1 MPEQLPYAEFMA
13 PCLTSFAEG
22 EREMPANENAS
33 SNSENQDAAQES
45 ATTSSSSAESGSQ
58 SIVPRDGQLALTG
71 STSESSTGEFDNSTS
86 ALVISPGRESHEPTS
101 SDATESFRKSRRKRV
116 RLGEALRKRGI
127 DEHAVAAG
135 YADAMGELQS
145 KPRDSNAGK
154 LLVDILK
161 QCGKILEEEDAP
173 GKPESDAHAV
183 PVAVIRNMLR
193 PQRGPGQ
200 GGDKSGSRS

>member
-1 MPEQLPYAEFMA
+1 
-13 PCLTSFAEG
+13 
-22 EREMPANENAS
+22 MPANESAG

-58 SIVPRDGQLALTG
+58 SMVARDGQLALAG
-71 STSESSTGEFDNSTS
+71 STSQSSTGEFNNSTS
-86 ALVISPGRESHEPTS
+86 AIVLSPGNEQQEPNS
-101 SDATESFRKSRRKRV
+101 SGATEPFRKSRRRRV

-135 YADAMGELQS
+135 YADVMGELQS
-145 KPRDSNAGK
+145 KPKDSNAEK
-154 LLVDILK
+154 LLVDVLK

-173 GKPESDAHAV
+173 VKPESDDHAV
-183 PVAVIRNMLR
+183 PVVVIRNMMR

-200 GGDKSGSRS
+200 GGDKSGTRS

>member
-1 MPEQLPYAEFMA
+1 
-13 PCLTSFAEG
+13 
-22 EREMPANENAS
+22 MPANENAG
-33 SNSENQDAAQES
+33 SNSENQNAVQGS
-45 ATTSSSSAESGSQ
+45 GTTSSSSAESGSQ
-58 SIVPRDGQLALTG
+58 SIVPGGGKLALAG
-71 STSESSTGEFDNSTS
+71 APSESSAPEGDNSTS
-86 ALVISPGRESHEPTS
+86 AIVISPRNEQQEPAPS
-101 SDATESFRKSRRKRV
+101 GATETSRKARRKRV

-161 QCGKILEEEDAP
+161 QCGKILEQEDAP
-173 GKPESDAHAV
+173 AKPESDTHSV
-183 PVAVIRNMLR
+183 PVVVLRSMLR